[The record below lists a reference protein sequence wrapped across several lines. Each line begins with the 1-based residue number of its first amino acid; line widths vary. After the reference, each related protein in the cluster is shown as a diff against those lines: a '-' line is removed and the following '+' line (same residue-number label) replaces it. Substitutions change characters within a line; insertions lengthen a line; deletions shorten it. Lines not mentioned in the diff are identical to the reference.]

1 MRSIQSR
8 MVTSALGIMS
18 QGNGWYYINPGGSV
32 IRTLKSCEIPRE
44 VEEGLERLAFSSST
58 HDDTT
63 AKVND
68 LIIKNRSSSREKLV
82 WQAAKGKEQR
92 LGDFFSRVLVFG
104 LSFPTGQ
111 DPAIIK
117 EVPIKC

>member
-1 MRSIQSR
+1 M
-8 MVTSALGIMS
+8 
-18 QGNGWYYINPGGSV
+18 

-82 WQAAKGKEQR
+82 
-92 LGDFFSRVLVFG
+92 
-104 LSFPTGQ
+104 
-111 DPAIIK
+111 
-117 EVPIKC
+117 